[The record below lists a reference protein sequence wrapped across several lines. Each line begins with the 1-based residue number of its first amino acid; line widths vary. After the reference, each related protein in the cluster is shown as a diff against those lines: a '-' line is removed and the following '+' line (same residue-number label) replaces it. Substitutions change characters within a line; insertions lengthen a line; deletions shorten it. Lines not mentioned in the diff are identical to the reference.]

1 MSGCTARYQLVGSI
15 KLRLCTVEL
24 DPAQLPLG
32 CCQLQPDV
40 QSHTPRHLVR
50 SLILIHAS
58 TPLPAC
64 PPHCCRPCIM
74 VGSSFGVLLG
84 LLLRQLLPAWWSIQ
98 PGVYAV
104 VCATA
109 MLGAVFRSSIS
120 LVAIMIEGTRGIGER
135 RCWAVLC

>member
-1 MSGCTARYQLVGSI
+1 
-15 KLRLCTVEL
+15 
-24 DPAQLPLG
+24 
-32 CCQLQPDV
+32 
-40 QSHTPRHLVR
+40 
-50 SLILIHAS
+50 
-58 TPLPAC
+58 
-64 PPHCCRPCIM
+64 M

-109 MLGAVFRSSIS
+109 MLGAVLRSSIS